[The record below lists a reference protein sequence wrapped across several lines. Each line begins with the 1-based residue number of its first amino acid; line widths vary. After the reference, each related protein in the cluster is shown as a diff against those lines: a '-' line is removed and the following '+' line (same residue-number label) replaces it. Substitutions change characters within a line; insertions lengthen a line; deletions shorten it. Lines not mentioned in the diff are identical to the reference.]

1 MLSYLFSTPERVKI
15 LKQVLFN
22 DDLTNN
28 EIAMRTGVNKGLIS
42 VYLRELVN
50 KGLLIKNGSKYRS
63 SKSSVSK
70 QVKILINLITIG
82 SWNID
87 TTKILS
93 MGIFG
98 SWATG
103 ENTSQSDLDLWIMLK
118 KIDNRITGELLS
130 AISRNS
136 DIEPDLLVLTPEKW
150 KMICE
155 NDPPFHTSITRNG
168 IKIHGDDLE

>member
-15 LKQVLFN
+15 LEQVLFN
-22 DDLTNN
+22 DDLTNG

-50 KGLLIKNGSKYRS
+50 KGLLIKRGSKYRPS
-63 SKSSVSK
+63 DSHVARH
-70 QVKILINLITIG
+70 VKILMNLIAIR

-87 TTKILS
+87 TTEILS

-103 ENTSQSDLDLWIMLK
+103 ENTSQSDLDLWIMLE
-118 KIDNRITGELLS
+118 KIDNSTIGEILS

-136 DIEPDLLVLTPEKW
+136 GIEPDLLVLTPEKW
-150 KMICE
+150 NTIRN
-155 NDPPFHTSITRNG
+155 NDPPFYTSITRNG